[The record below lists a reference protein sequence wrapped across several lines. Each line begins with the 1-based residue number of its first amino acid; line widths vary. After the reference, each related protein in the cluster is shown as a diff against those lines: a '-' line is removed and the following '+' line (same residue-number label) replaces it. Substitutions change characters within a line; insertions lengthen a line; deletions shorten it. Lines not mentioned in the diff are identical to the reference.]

1 MAGTQ
6 TASDNARPIA
16 WAISGGARGMENQ
29 CLALAEAAGYAPVP
43 LQVTAR
49 APWRWLPEQAWPL
62 WGKVPAR
69 LSDENRQTLLDPWP
83 DLVVACG
90 RQSVPLAIHIK
101 KQSQGRTFVVQCQDP
116 RVSPSL
122 FDMVV
127 PPEHDGMREADNV
140 LPIIGSPNLALPWR
154 LEAAASK
161 WKAAYAGL
169 KRPLIAVAIGGSSKA
184 YRMTGP
190 VIEEMFHSLE
200 KLVETSGGSLAITTS
215 RRTGSDN
222 EMLIKEHARR
232 LDAWLWDGTGDSPI
246 LGLYALADAVVVTE
260 DSVNMAAEVAASGK
274 PLYVA
279 KLNGGSDKFD
289 HFHDVL
295 RARGIARDL
304 SASSFETW
312 SYTPLSETI
321 RAAQNIRVRMDALA
335 FALPPLP
342 GDEASAQ

>member
-1 MAGTQ
+1 MADTQ
-6 TASDNARPIA
+6 TASGNARPIA

-29 CLALAEAAGYAPVP
+29 CLALAEAAGYTPVP
-43 LQVTAR
+43 LHVTAR

-69 LSDENRQTLLDPWP
+69 LSDENRQTLLGPWP

-116 RVSPSL
+116 RVSPGL

-127 PPEHDGMREADNV
+127 PPEHDGMRETDNV

-161 WKAAYAGL
+161 WKTTYAGL

-190 VIEEMFHSLE
+190 VIEEMFHCLE
-200 KLVETSGGSLAITTS
+200 KLTETSGGSLAITTS
-215 RRTGSDN
+215 RRTGADN
-222 EMLIKEHARR
+222 ERLIKEHARH
-232 LDAWLWDGTGDSPI
+232 LNAWLWDGDGDSPI

-321 RAAQNIRVRMDALA
+321 RAAQNIRVRMEALG
-335 FALPPLP
+335 FTLPPLP
-342 GDEASAQ
+342 GEAASAQ